1 MFRDLLRLVPFIR
14 KYKGRLIGGITLFF
28 IARLFEAA
36 VPLCLMVGI
45 NRLERGEADL
55 LLPVLGIVGAVA
67 GRFVIV
73 SWARIAVRRA
83 GFLVQF
89 DLRDAFY
96 KHLQY
101 MGPNFFRQ
109 YAIGDLMTRAV
120 ADIQLIRRL
129 VGNGTTMIV
138 IFCFATIVG
147 FSCMTLL
154 SPTLT
159 LFVLPPLPILFFYTW
174 RSSLKLGLASRK
186 VQEKLSSLGAQVQE
200 NLSGIRTIQ
209 AMALEDE
216 EVRRFDDHNQAY
228 TDAFYSHARI
238 HSIMHSVMPTLAAAS
253 AVAILGYGGHK
264 VLQGTLSI
272 GAFTAFFAYV
282 TMVVQPFRV
291 AGMIISM
298 LQRAAVASR
307 RLFAVFD
314 YEPEIPDQGIPWVP
328 ETIRGSIF
336 LNDLTFTY
344 RGSNQPAIANINLTI
359 QRGEMVAFMGRI
371 GSGKT
376 TLLKQIVRLV
386 DTPKD
391 AVFID
396 DFDVCDYSLNQLRTQ
411 IAYVPQDPFL
421 FGEPLRTNISY
432 DQPRRKIDQ
441 VWQAAEAANFA
452 QSIDEMAFKMETI
465 VGERGVTLSGGQK
478 QRATLARGLIRHSPV
493 LILDDCF
500 SSVDTET
507 EEQILS
513 HLAAVRSNK
522 TTLLVSHRVSTARH
536 ADRIVVLDDG
546 QVEEVGTHDE
556 LLKHEGIYA
565 EFERIQREGSD
576 EDRSLQ
582 SQIGLVSR

>member
-1 MFRDLLRLVPFIR
+1 MFRDLLRLVPFVR
-14 KYKGRLIGGITLFF
+14 KYKGRLLGGIALFF
-28 IARLFEAA
+28 IARLFEAS

-45 NRLERGEADL
+45 NRLEKGEADL
-55 LLPVLGIVGAVA
+55 LLPILGIVGAVGA
-67 GRFVIV
+67 RFVMV

-96 KHLQY
+96 KHLQN
-101 MGPNFFRQ
+101 MGPNFFGQ

-129 VGNGTTMIV
+129 IGNGTTMVV
-138 IFCFATIVG
+138 IFCFATVVG
-147 FSCMTLL
+147 FSCMVFL
-154 SPTLT
+154 SPSLT

-174 RSSLKLGLASRK
+174 RSSLRLGVASRK

-209 AMALEDE
+209 AMALEQE
-216 EVRRFDDHNQAY
+216 EVRRFDGHNQDY
-228 TDAFYSHARI
+228 TDAFYAHARI
-238 HSIMHSVMPTLAAAS
+238 HSIMHSVMPTLAAVS

-272 GAFTAFFAYV
+272 GAFTAFFFYV

-298 LQRAAVASR
+298 MQRAAVASR

-314 YEPEIPDQGIPWVP
+314 YVPEIRDQGILWVP
-328 ETIRGSIF
+328 ETIRGSIQVK
-336 LNDLTFTY
+336 DLTFEY
-344 RGSNQPAIANINLTI
+344 PGSNRKAITNVNLSI
-359 QRGEMVAFMGRI
+359 RRGETIAFMGRI

-376 TLLKQIVRLV
+376 TLLKQFVRLV
-386 DTPKD
+386 DTPRD
-391 AVFID
+391 MVLID
-396 DFDVCDYSLNQLRTQ
+396 EFDVCDYPLNQLRTQ

-432 DQPRRKIDQ
+432 DQPRRAIDQ
-441 VWQAAEAANFA
+441 VWQAAEAASFS
-452 QSIDEMAFKMETI
+452 QSIDEMAFKMETV

-507 EEQILS
+507 EEEILS
-513 HLAAVRSNK
+513 HLSMMRANK

-536 ADRIVVLDDG
+536 ADRIVVLEDG
-546 QVEEVGTHDE
+546 EVAEVGSHDE
-556 LLKHEGIYA
+556 LLKLNGIYA
-565 EFERIQREGSD
+565 EFERIQREGTD
-576 EDRSLQ
+576 EDPSWQREM
-582 SQIGLVSR
+582 GLASR